1 QQAAQ
6 KSAGCVECHHNVGD
20 MHNKPTVRLGCT
32 DCHGGDP
39 TKGVR
44 DGKDAAHVQPLFP
57 ESWPTAANPVRTYTL
72 LNHESPEFIR
82 FVNPGDLRIAHISC
96 GACHQDEVR

>member
-1 QQAAQ
+1 MQCHQAARDPHG
-6 KSAGCVECHHNVGD
+6 KA
-20 MHNKPTVRLGCT
+20 TVRLGCV

-39 TKGVR
+39 TTTDKQR
-44 DGKDAAHVQPLFP
+44 AHVWPRYP
-57 ESWPTAANPVRTYTL
+57 DAWPTSANPVRSYTL

-96 GACHQDEVR
+96 GTIELPRRAKCCRTARA